1 MSQIEIEIASI
12 GRHLWPLHRQLG
24 WLANTAA
31 ASGLTT
37 TPARATQRGTMQ
49 ARLIKRGTQAAST
62 ATKPA
67 KRTKSPSE
75 IRNEWLAAKRLR
87 EAAELQQARKT
98 LGRA

>member
-1 MSQIEIEIASI
+1 
-12 GRHLWPLHRQLG
+12 
-24 WLANTAA
+24 
-31 ASGLTT
+31 
-37 TPARATQRGTMQ
+37 MQ

-62 ATKPA
+62 AAKPA
-67 KRTKSPSE
+67 KRAKTPSE